1 MNCKTETLQDQK
13 EMLAEKSVSS
23 SVELQE
29 LEEKLG
35 LLKAAVEMASD
46 DKHPNDFYVNQLN
59 DQVKAKRE
67 KIVEMETEW
76 YDNDLL
82 LY

>member
-13 EMLAEKSVSS
+13 EMLVEKSVSS

-29 LEEKLG
+29 LQEKLD

-46 DKHPNDFYVNQLN
+46 HKHPSDFYVNQLN
-59 DQVKAKRE
+59 NQVEVKRA
-67 KIVEMETEW
+67 KIVEMESHW
-76 YDNDLL
+76 
-82 LY
+82 